1 MKMYAVIP
9 DSERLD
15 IGKNEITAVFRHKEH
30 AEKFAIGMWG
40 AFHIIK
46 EVDINM

>member
-15 IGKNEITAVFRHKEH
+15 IGKNEISALFKHKEH
-30 AEKFAIGMWG
+30 AEKFAKSMWG
-40 AFHIIK
+40 IFYIIK
-46 EVDINM
+46 ELEINI